1 MTAGWSCGFAIA
13 LTLLGIMPQAVA
25 APKTLSGTVTY
36 RERIALPPGATIEV
50 KLVDVSRADAP
61 ATTIAETS
69 VTAAAQVPIPYALA
83 FDDAGIE
90 PRRRYTLQARIT
102 VGGKLWFA
110 TTTHHPVLAGGADN
124 TDIVVQRVRAEP
136 DAADAGPTG
145 RWLAEDIRGGGVIDR
160 LQTILEIA
168 PDGAVSG
175 TGGCNR
181 MMGKASIVNDVI
193 TFGQIASTQMA
204 CTPAAMN
211 QERKFFDALRDV
223 RGWRADPMRRKLIL
237 LAADGTPIVVLARM

>member
-1 MTAGWSCGFAIA
+1 MTAGVVARTLIALAMLTAAPYGFAE
-13 LTLLGIMPQAVA
+13 PA
-25 APKTLSGTVTY
+25 AS
-36 RERIALPPGATIEV
+36 
-50 KLVDVSRADAP
+50 
-61 ATTIAETS
+61 
-69 VTAAAQVPIPYALA
+69 
-83 FDDAGIE
+83 
-90 PRRRYTLQARIT
+90 
-102 VGGKLWFA
+102 
-110 TTTHHPVLAGGADN
+110 GGAN
-124 TDIVVQRVRAEP
+124 GEI
-136 DAADAGPTG
+136 GPVG

-168 PDGAVSG
+168 PDGAMSG

-181 MMGKASIVNDVI
+181 MMGKASIANDII